1 VFFLNFPPMDFA
13 KLYRPTHFNSWQF
26 IAFTGLI
33 MSGGAELLIRYLVRR
48 PLPAGYGWL
57 YVCWA
62 ALFVVGALVNV
73 FGKPAE
79 PGHHHHH

>member
-1 VFFLNFPPMDFA
+1 MDFA
-13 KLYRPTHFNSWQF
+13 KLYRPTLFNSWQF
-26 IAFTGLI
+26 IAFTGLL
-33 MSGGAELLIRYLVRR
+33 MSGGGELLLRYIVRR
-48 PLPAGYGWL
+48 PLPTGYGWL

-62 ALFVVGALVNV
+62 ALFVVGALVNL

>member
-1 VFFLNFPPMDFA
+1 MDFA
-13 KLYRPTHFNSWQF
+13 KLYRPTLFNSWQF

-33 MSGGAELLIRYLVRR
+33 MSAGAQLLIRYLVQR

-62 ALFVVGALVNV
+62 ALFVVGALVNL

>member
-1 VFFLNFPPMDFA
+1 MDFA
-13 KLYRPTHFNSWQF
+13 KLYRPTRFNSWQF

-33 MSGGAELLIRYLVRR
+33 MSGGAELILRYLVAR

-62 ALFVVGALVNV
+62 ALFVVGALVNL
-73 FGKPAE
+73 FGKPA
-79 PGHHHHH
+79 PAGHHHH